1 MVVAV
6 MAAGSCVTMTITAWL
21 MVGCTAD
28 GTGKVDVEKQ
38 RKAQPMDTMYT
49 EQKAMAVYAY
59 QPERALQI
67 IDSAEVVGNL
77 SQPRADF
84 LRMRIYSQTQKGE
97 VMDSLLGGSRFEATR
112 AIGERLLQNNAV
124 KTDLGMQQNVLE
136 ALFCT
141 ARQQRDKENGLRW
154 ARQLVDVCHRQGAE
168 TEALRNEAEIGTILC
183 FMGQKER
190 GFAKL
195 DSVIAILQPPPL
207 TPLPQGDQ
215 LRKSLEGRG
224 TPAELMMQTEA
235 EATPRPLR
243 GGVGGGVHRFNE
255 LDALIIASKRK
266 MDVLANEDRYLETLP
281 LAQRIIDRLDDYELH
296 PEAYHDGTY
305 REPIDSTDR
314 ADYIQFYRSQ
324 AQGRMTAAYAVLGQ
338 QQSMG
343 EVYELIERTVRE
355 ATAREHLS
363 RYHALEQDALRR
375 ESESRSRLMTL
386 VAVISVSAL
395 LIVLA
400 FVGFVMFQRHSIVR
414 KNRALTHLIEKQQA
428 TLQPRPT
435 KADLSSEQLRQIEE
449 RIRTERLY
457 QNPNLGRDD
466 ICQMFNIR
474 RDVLN
479 QLINEHSDAGSVSTL
494 INSIRLQEVCR
505 LLGTDPKMTVNAI
518 AEQVGLTPRNLR
530 RLFQDQYG
538 ITPTEYRRSSQG

>member
-1 MVVAV
+1 MKKGTYLILYIA
-6 MAAGSCVTMTITAWL
+6 MTVL
-21 MVGCTAD
+21 LGCTASGSGRSATQD
-28 GTGKVDVEKQ
+28 AGHRRVTHPIDSL
-38 RKAQPMDTMYT
+38 YT

-67 IDSAEVVGNL
+67 IDSAEMVGNL
-77 SQPRADF
+77 SAFRAD
-84 LRMRIYSQTQKGE
+84 LMRMRIFGQTLKGDLA
-97 VMDSLLGGSRFEATR
+97 DSLVAVR
-112 AIGERLLQNNAV
+112 ADVPLKHNMRYESVIYIGERLLESDSAKASLAQRE
-124 KTDLGMQQNVLE
+124 NVLE
-136 ALFCT
+136 MMVYA
-141 ARQQRDKENGLRW
+141 ARQFGQTEQAIRL

-183 FMGQKER
+183 FVGQKEQ
-190 GFAKL
+190 GFAKI
-195 DSVIAILQPPPL
+195 DSVLALLDGQ
-207 TPLPQGDQ
+207 
-215 LRKSLEGRG
+215 
-224 TPAELMMQTEA
+224 
-235 EATPRPLR
+235 
-243 GGVGGGVHRFNE
+243 HRFNE

-266 MDVLANEDRYLETLP
+266 MDVLAGEGRYLETLP

-305 REPIDSTDR
+305 REPQDSADR

-338 QQSMG
+338 QQSME
-343 EVYELIERTVRE
+343 EVYELIERTVRD

-363 RYHALEQDALRR
+363 RYHALEQEMLRR
-375 ESESRSRLMTL
+375 EAESRSRLMTL

-395 LIVLA
+395 LLILVFA
-400 FVGFVMFQRHSIVR
+400 GFVMFQRRSIEK
-414 KNRALTHLIEKQQA
+414 KNRALTHLIEKLQA
-428 TLQPRPT
+428 TLQPRPA
-435 KADLSSEQLRQIEE
+435 KADLNSDQLRQIEE
-449 RIRTERLY
+449 RIRMERLY

-466 ICQMFNIR
+466 ICQTFGLR

-494 INSIRLQEVCR
+494 INSIRLQEACR
-505 LLGTDPKMTVNAI
+505 LLGAYPHMTVNAI

-538 ITPTEYRRSSQG
+538 ITPTEYRRSSK